1 MYDINQLSDF
11 KPTLHSWDQ
20 FHFFIIHNYFF
31 FYIARLGLLIFLVN
45 FLLIFIRI
53 RINSFLR
60 IRQIE
65 PILPSDP
72 RLFFSACFYVV
83 ISNFLLVIGLFGFCF
98 SVGQFSQ

>member
-1 MYDINQLSDF
+1 MYYIDQLSDF

-20 FHFFIIHNYFF
+20 FYFFIIHNYFF
-31 FYIARLGLLIFLVN
+31 LYIARLGLLIFLVN
-45 FLLIFIRI
+45 FWLIFIRI

-60 IRQIE
+60 IWQIE

-72 RLFFSACFYVV
+72 RLFFSARFYVV